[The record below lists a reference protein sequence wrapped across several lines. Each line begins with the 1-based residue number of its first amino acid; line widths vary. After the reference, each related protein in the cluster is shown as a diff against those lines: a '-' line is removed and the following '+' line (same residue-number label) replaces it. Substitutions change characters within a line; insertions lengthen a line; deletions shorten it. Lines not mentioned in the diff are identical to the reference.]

1 VVVVVLVALPSLVP
15 PQSVK
20 IFLEEWEV
28 EEAFFFSEA
37 VGVADGKSLVQL
49 LLLIL
54 KRLIFLH
61 GMKVEEEDS
70 VFEVSGE
77 EGEASFFQLE
87 EAEVVNSCLVLL
99 LEDDLL
105 YLALPQMTD
114 YG

>member
-1 VVVVVLVALPSLVP
+1 
-15 PQSVK
+15 
-20 IFLEEWEV
+20 
-28 EEAFFFSEA
+28 
-37 VGVADGKSLVQL
+37 
-49 LLLIL
+49 
-54 KRLIFLH
+54 
-61 GMKVEEEDS
+61 MKVEEEDS